1 MLKNPSHGTI
11 QLKDY
16 QAPQFELQHCA
27 LSFDLDPL
35 QTRVTAEYQIQSLSD
50 DRTLILDG
58 ESLELLSIEIDS
70 VILSAQQYQL
80 DEKTL
85 SIPDVPD
92 SFTLRLQTLTRPA
105 DNTSLNGLYQ
115 SADMLCTQCEAQGF
129 RRITYAMDRPDVL
142 TTYTVTLNAD
152 KARYPVLLSNGNL
165 IEEGGD
171 ADRHYAVW
179 DDPFPKPTYLFALV
193 AGELSRHSD
202 QFTTRSGRVVD
213 LHVLTR
219 ADDAGKTGHAMA
231 SLQRA
236 MRWDEQAFDREYD
249 LDIYHIV
256 AVGDFN
262 MGAMENKSLNIFN
275 TKYVLARSEIA
286 TDQDYHAI
294 EGVIGHEYFHN
305 WSGNRVTCRD
315 WFQLSLKEGFTVFR
329 DHQFSADMGSSG
341 VQRIDNVSVLR
352 NVQFKEDE
360 GPMAHPIR
368 PDSYEEI
375 NNFYTATVYEKGAE
389 VVRMLHTLLGEA
401 AFKQAC
407 NLYFRRFDGQAVT
420 TDDFIDVMQESSD
433 IDLQQFRL
441 WYSQAGTPCVSLK
454 TEYDDKSNTLRL
466 YLKQSTPD
474 TPGQTGKA
482 ALLIPLKTALFDAAG
497 DRLEFSYQGELQEE
511 AVISLTTAQQ
521 SIELTGVSSEPV
533 VSILRGFSA
542 PVKLDF
548 DQDQHSLMFLARHD
562 DDAFNRWEAM
572 QRLSLIEIE
581 KLIEHEQSGTVS
593 EEYIEV
599 YASIL
604 NDHQTDPALLAR
616 MLTLPAESFISQRM
630 EIIDPDRI
638 HQSRE
643 QLIRIIAQTHKE
655 ALFQRY
661 VDSHALSTGNW
672 TPAET
677 GQRALRD
684 ACLAILFRLEN
695 AAVYALACKQY
706 EQSNCMTDI
715 MAALACLTRSS
726 YSNKQG
732 YLDDFHRQWHA
743 EDLLINKWL
752 SLQSQQM
759 GANAMH
765 DIEKLTLHHDFDLQ
779 NPNKVYALI
788 GGMLFA
794 NAVTFHAQ
802 DGSGYRFAAEWILK
816 LDAINPQ
823 VAARMVGCF
832 NQWKRY
838 DLLRQGLMQSQ
849 MRRIAAHPELS
860 DNVSEIIN
868 KALALEDSDTN

>member
-1 MLKNPSHGTI
+1 MLINPSHAAI

-16 QAPQFELQHCA
+16 QKPQFQLQHCA
-27 LSFDLDPL
+27 MRFDLDPL
-35 QTRVTAEYQIQSLSD
+35 QTRVTVEYQIQSLGD

-58 ESLELLSIEIDS
+58 ENLELLTIEIDS
-70 VILSAQQYQL
+70 VALSEQQYQL
-80 DEKTL
+80 DEKSL

-92 SFTLRLQTLTRPA
+92 AFTLRLETLTRPA
-105 DNTSLNGLYQ
+105 ENTSLNGLYQ

-171 ADRHYAVW
+171 GDHHYAVW
-179 DDPFPKPTYLFALV
+179 NDPFPKPTYLFALV
-193 AGELSRHSD
+193 AGDLSRHSD
-202 QFTTRSGRVVD
+202 QFTTRSGRAVD

-219 ADDAGKTGHAMA
+219 ADDAGKTTHAMA
-231 SLQRA
+231 SLQRS

-315 WFQLSLKEGFTVFR
+315 WFQLSLKEGLTVFR
-329 DHQFSADMGSSG
+329 DQQFSADMGSAG
-341 VQRIDNVSVLR
+341 VQRIDDVSVLR

-360 GPMAHPIR
+360 GPMSHPIR
-368 PDSYEEI
+368 PDAYEEI

-407 NLYFRRFDGQAVT
+407 NQYFRRFDGQAVT
-420 TDDFIDVMQESSD
+420 TDDFVDVMQESSG
-433 IDLQQFRL
+433 INLQQFRL
-441 WYSQAGTPCVSLK
+441 WYSQAGTPRVSLK
-454 TEYDDKSNTLRL
+454 TEYNDKSNTLSL
-466 YLKQSTPD
+466 HLTQNTPD
-474 TPGQTGKA
+474 TPGQTDKA
-482 ALLIPLKTALFDAAG
+482 ALLIPLKTALFDALG
-497 DRLEFSYQGELQEE
+497 NRLKFDYQGTQYNET
-511 AVISLTTAQQ
+511 VITFSETQQ
-521 SIELTGVSSEPV
+521 HIELTGVTSLPV

-548 DQDQHSLMFLARHD
+548 YQDEHSLKFLVRYD

-572 QRLSLIEIE
+572 QRLSLIEVE
-581 KLIEHEQSGTVS
+581 KLIEHEGEQTISVD
-593 EEYIEV
+593 YIEV

-604 NDHQTDPALLAR
+604 NDDQMDPALLAR
-616 MLTLPAESFISQRM
+616 MLTLPSESFISQRM
-630 EIIDPDRI
+630 PIIDPDRV

-643 QLIRIIAQTHKE
+643 KIIRIIAETHKD

-661 VDSHALSTGNW
+661 VDSHAHSSGNW
-672 TPAET
+672 TQSET
-677 GQRALRD
+677 GQRAMRD

-715 MAALACLTRSS
+715 MAALACLTHSS
-726 YSNKQG
+726 YSNTQS
-732 YLDDFHRQWHA
+732 YLDDFHRQWHT

-752 SLQSQQM
+752 SLQALQM
-759 GANAMH
+759 GNDAMH
-765 DIEKLTLHHDFDLQ
+765 NIEKLTLHHDFDLH

-788 GGMLFA
+788 GGALHA
-794 NAVTFHAQ
+794 NAVIFHAQ

-838 DLLRQGLMQSQ
+838 DLSRQGLMQSQ
-849 MRRIAAHPELS
+849 MRRIAAHPDLS
-860 DNVSEIIN
+860 DNVREIIN
-868 KALALEDSDTN
+868 KALAQDDSEAN

>member
-1 MLKNPSHGTI
+1 MQNNTGHTSIL
-11 QLKDY
+11 LKDY
-16 QAPQFELQHCA
+16 QAPQFQVRHCA
-27 LSFDLDPL
+27 LRFDLDPV
-35 QTRVTAEYQIQSLSD
+35 QTRVTVEYQIRCLAD
-50 DRTLILDG
+50 ERTLILDG
-58 ESLELLSIEIDS
+58 ESLELLNIEIDAQA
-70 VILSAQQYQL
+70 LNEQQYQV
-80 DEKTL
+80 DAKTL
-85 SIPDVPD
+85 TIPDVPA

-142 TTYTVTLNAD
+142 TTYTVTLSAD

-171 ADRHYAVW
+171 ADHHYAVW

-193 AGELSRHSD
+193 AGDLSRHSD
-202 QFTTRSGRVVD
+202 RFTTRSGRVVD

-219 ADDAGKTGHAMA
+219 AEDAGKTDHAMA
-231 SLQRA
+231 SLQRS

-329 DHQFSADMGSSG
+329 DHQFSADMGSAG
-341 VQRIDNVSVLR
+341 VQRIDNVSMLR

-401 AFKQAC
+401 AFKEAC

-420 TDDFIDVMQESSD
+420 TDDFVDVMQESSG

-441 WYSQAGTPCVSLK
+441 WYSQAGTPEVHLE
-454 TEYDDKSNTLRL
+454 TEYDYKSNTLTL
-466 YLKQSTPD
+466 HLKQFTPD
-474 TPGQTGKA
+474 TPGQTNKK

-497 DRLEFSYQGELQEE
+497 KRLNFSYQGRTQDE
-511 AVISLTTAQQ
+511 AVIHFSEAQQ
-521 SIELTGVSSEPV
+521 SIELSGVSSAPV
-533 VSILRGFSA
+533 VSVLRRFSA
-542 PVKLDF
+542 PIKLAF
-548 DQDQHSLMFLARHD
+548 DQDQRSLIFLARHD

-581 KLIEHEQSGTVS
+581 KLIEHEQIENVS
-593 EEYIEV
+593 NAYIEV
-599 YASIL
+599 YASLL
-604 NDHQTDPALLAR
+604 NDRQIDAALLAR
-616 MLTLPAESFISQRM
+616 MLALPSESLISQRM
-630 EIIDPDRI
+630 QIIDPDRV
-638 HQSRE
+638 HRSRE
-643 QLIRIIAQTHKE
+643 QLIRIIAETHKE

-661 VDSHALSTGNW
+661 VDSHALSSGNW
-672 TPAET
+672 TQAET

-726 YSNKQG
+726 YSNKQS
-732 YLDDFHRQWHA
+732 YLDDFHRQWQA

-752 SLQSQQM
+752 SLQSQQI
-759 GANAMH
+759 GRDAMH
-765 DIEKLTLHHDFDLQ
+765 NIEKLTLHPDFDLH

-788 GGMLFA
+788 GGMLFG

-802 DGSGYRFAAEWILK
+802 DGSGYRFAADWILK

-823 VAARMVGCF
+823 VAARMVACF

-838 DLLRQGLMQSQ
+838 DLLRQGLMRSQ
-849 MRRIAAHPELS
+849 MRRIATHPELS
-860 DNVSEIIN
+860 DNVSEIIH
-868 KALALEDSDTN
+868 KALTLEDDDAH